1 MLGEEAGGYLT
12 MALGLLLAQKGEA
25 NLVNISL
32 ALSCQSLS
40 SLTAT
45 ALAFS
50 CLSLSSLTQ
59 TSQCKMLPNGANFR
73 WTYSFPS
80 PHFWGRYQAQR
91 RRWVMKRKPRFE
103 ENCFFFMVVCSYWK
117 NETILF
123 LSDKRSLTTL
133 LFFKMPCSHSGSIS
147 LCIMET
153 SWWKRQNK
161 REGWSTKYSSPPRE
175 SFMGGAEHSYYH
187 KIFVTSH
194 PQNRPKTSR
203 AMLNLCHL
211 WDFGERMPFVLY
223 FQ

>member
-1 MLGEEAGGYLT
+1 MKLLLPLAPLLGEIPGPEEEMSDEEKA
-12 MALGLLLAQKGEA
+12 K
-25 NLVNISL
+25 V
-32 ALSCQSLS
+32 
-40 SLTAT
+40 
-45 ALAFS
+45 
-50 CLSLSSLTQ
+50 
-59 TSQCKMLPNGANFR
+59 
-73 WTYSFPS
+73 W
-80 PHFWGRYQAQR
+80 
-91 RRWVMKRKPRFE
+91 RKL
-103 ENCFFFMVVCSYWK
+103 FFFLWLFVHIEK

-133 LFFKMPCSHSGSIS
+133 LFFKMPCSHLGSVS